1 MSRHVS
7 RVAVPLVLATLAVA
21 TLAQPVLSAGP
32 TRTRID
38 LNDPAIDA
46 RESAGATAACG
57 FQVTAS
63 IKGQWTL
70 RTYPAGSS
78 GRRPST
84 LNTFA
89 TVGSYTAVAT
99 GVTVRYRD
107 VGSARTYTVDGRRV
121 TAYAG
126 RLTSVTGTIGRVV
139 YDVRTNA
146 VTFQAGRVVG
156 RFYDTLCARLRDVT
170 PGSATA
176 AARPIRAADP
186 AVATAAERE
195 ARAGTRAAAK
205 AERVAERTT
214 AGAGAGH

>member
-1 MSRHVS
+1 MSRTVS

-21 TLAQPVLSAGP
+21 TLAQPVLAGGP

-46 RESAGATAACG
+46 RESADATAACG
-57 FQVTAS
+57 FQVAAS

-70 RTYPAGSS
+70 RTYPAGRS
-78 GRRPST
+78 GRSPST

-89 TVGSYTAVAT
+89 TIGSYTAVAT
-99 GVTVRYRD
+99 GVTIRYRD

-139 YDVRTNA
+139 YDVQTNA

-156 RFYDTLCARLRDVT
+156 RFYDSLCARLAGT
-170 PGSATA
+170 APGHAA
-176 AARPIRAADP
+176 AARPTMAADR
-186 AVATAAERE
+186 AVENAAERE
-195 ARAGTRAAAK
+195 ARAATRTAAK
-205 AERVAERTT
+205 AERVA
-214 AGAGAGH
+214 AGTGGGH